1 MFGFFLRKIL
11 SSDRFGLLYSL
22 TFSYMFYKVTL
33 VLTFFLVSVFSP
45 STYAQH
51 GDGTVSIMTSATGAS
66 TTGTSFSPMYNNM
79 VMRHP
84 MFGNI
89 SAIYAEVQNR
99 KTHVRLFG
107 ESGATIFTGVT
118 MLAGANQPPSV
129 LSNATGTGIFVLDTW
144 NNTLSYNITFS
155 GLGSNE
161 TSAHIHGPTDS
172 MGSAGI
178 LWTLP
183 V

>member
-1 MFGFFLRKIL
+1 
-11 SSDRFGLLYSL
+11 
-22 TFSYMFYKVTL
+22 
-33 VLTFFLVSVFSP
+33 
-45 STYAQH
+45 
-51 GDGTVSIMTSATGAS
+51 
-66 TTGTSFSPMYNNM
+66 
-79 VMRHP
+79 

-129 LSNATGTGIFVLDTW
+129 PYPMLQERVFSFWTLGIILW
-144 NNTLSYNITFS
+144 YNITFS